1 MFLKEKQEEPCTEV
15 DPRKLEELR
24 KQAQR
29 TEELAG
35 CVIADSLHGGGSAD
49 PEPPT
54 ILDAV
59 VDIAYGARLI
69 RKGTGKLKKEC

>member
-1 MFLKEKQEEPCTEV
+1 MLLKEKQEERCTEI

-24 KQAQR
+24 KQATR

-35 CVIADSLHGGGSAD
+35 CVIGESLHGGSAD

-54 ILDAV
+54 LDAI

-69 RKGTGKLKKEC
+69 RKGTAKLKKEC

>member
-24 KQAQR
+24 KQALR
-29 TEELAG
+29 TEELAN
-35 CVIADSLHGGGSAD
+35 CVISELHGGGSAD

-54 ILDAV
+54 IQDAAA
-59 VDIAYGARLI
+59 DIAYGARLI
-69 RKGTGKLKKEC
+69 RKGAGTLKKEC

>member
-1 MFLKEKQEEPCTEV
+1 MKEKREEPCSEI

-24 KQAQR
+24 EQATR
-29 TEELAG
+29 TEKLAG
-35 CVIADSLHGGGSAD
+35 CLIGDSLHGGSAD

-54 ILDAV
+54 MDAL

-69 RKGTGKLKKEC
+69 RKGTGKLRDDC